1 MSQPTDSM
9 ALPPA
14 AALPRLILARGHV
27 QPIWAGHPWVFAQAV
42 ARWEGKP
49 GAGAEVLVCDAHGT
63 PIGRALHSP
72 GSAIVARLFTRQADR
87 AIDLGLFEQR
97 LRDAIERRTRLGLP
111 SAGTTGYR
119 LVHAEGDDLPGLI
132 VDRMDDVLCVQWGSI
147 GLAQRDEQ
155 LLELL
160 QQLLAPR
167 AIVDRSS
174 QRAAQQEGFT
184 VRPGV
189 RRGDRQLDAL
199 SFAERGLRFRI
210 PLSIGQKTGF
220 YFDQRPLRERVEQLS
235 QGRRVLDAYCF
246 TGSLALSAA
255 RGGASEVVG
264 IDSSGPALAAAA
276 EMAELNQLSERVRWI
291 EGDAPAELARLSE
304 FDLVICDPPKL
315 APGRGARGRALEAM
329 RRIAAAA
336 HRATRPGGLV
346 VLSSCSAALGPA
358 ELMRALALGARD
370 AARRAVVW
378 ERLSQGPDHPVP
390 AAFPEGQYLSTVIAE
405 SLAV

>member
-1 MSQPTDSM
+1 MSQP
-9 ALPPA
+9 AEV

-27 QPIWAGHPWVFAQAV
+27 QPLWAGHPWVFAQAV

-49 GAGAEVLVCDAHGT
+49 GAGDEVLVCDAHGA
-63 PIGRALHSP
+63 PLGRALHSP
-72 GSAIVARLFTRQADR
+72 GSAIVARLFTRGADCP
-87 AIDLGLFEQR
+87 IDIALFEQR
-97 LRDAIERRTRLGLP
+97 LRQAIERRQRSQLP
-111 SAGTTGYR
+111 SGETTGYR

-132 VDRMDDVLCVQWGSI
+132 VDRMDDVLCVQWGSV
-147 GLAQRDEQ
+147 GLAQRSEQ
-155 LLELL
+155 ILDLLER
-160 QQLLAPR
+160 LLAPR

-184 VRPGV
+184 IQAGV
-189 RRGDRQLDAL
+189 RRGDPQLAAL
-199 SFAERGLRFRI
+199 TFQERGMRYRI
-210 PLSIGQKTGF
+210 PLAIGQKTGF
-220 YFDQRPLRERVEQLS
+220 YFDQRPLRERVERLS
-235 QGRRVLDAYCF
+235 RGQRVLDAYCF

-255 RGGASEVVG
+255 RGGASEVVA

-276 EMAELNQLSERVRWI
+276 EMAAMNQLNDRVRWI
-291 EGDAPAELARLSE
+291 EGDAPSELARHTN

-315 APGRGARGRALEAM
+315 APGRGARGRAGEAM

-370 AARRAVVW
+370 AARRSVVW

-390 AAFPEGQYLSTVIAE
+390 AAFPEGLYLSTVIAE
-405 SLAV
+405 SLAM